1 LLARRSPLVLWA
13 GAGVVAVS
21 TALALRRF
29 PLPQGPETTLCFV
42 RRFTG
47 FSCPGCGMTRAFA
60 ALARGEWH
68 AAWGFHPLSFLVLTE
83 LAVAWALWG
92 VSIRRGRA
100 PLSRRAVNV
109 ALAANAA
116 LLLAVWVVRWAL
128 GTLPP

>member
-1 LLARRSPLVLWA
+1 
-13 GAGVVAVS
+13 
-21 TALALRRF
+21 
-29 PLPQGPETTLCFV
+29 V

-68 AAWGFHPLSFLVLTE
+68 EAWRFHPLSFVVLAELVI
-83 LAVAWALWG
+83 AWLLWG
-92 VSIRRGRA
+92 FWIRRGRA

-109 ALAANAA
+109 ALAGNAVA
-116 LLLAVWVVRWAL
+116 LLAVWALRWAL